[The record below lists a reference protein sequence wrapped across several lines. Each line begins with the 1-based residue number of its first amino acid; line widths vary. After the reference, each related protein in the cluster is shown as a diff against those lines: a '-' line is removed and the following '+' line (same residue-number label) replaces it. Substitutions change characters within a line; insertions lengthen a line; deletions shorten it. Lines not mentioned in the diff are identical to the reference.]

1 MIALVSGHHEGDDD
15 NDDDDGDGDSDDDV
29 VLPHSWTDG

>member
-1 MIALVSGHHEGDDD
+1 MIALVSGHRDSDDD
-15 NDDDDGDGDSDDDV
+15 NDGDDGEGDDDV

>member
-1 MIALVSGHHEGDDD
+1 MIALVSGHRDGDDD
-15 NDDDDGDGDSDDDV
+15 NDGDDGDGEGGDDV

>member
-1 MIALVSGHHEGDDD
+1 MIALVSGHREGDDD
-15 NDDDDGDGDSDDDV
+15 NDDDAGDGEGDDDV